1 MQLKKFLGYLRGFL
15 GLFLLSSMV
24 VVLSPYAVSL
34 AADQTTSQ
42 WEKKWNTV
50 LKAAQ
55 SEGKVVVAGPPIR
68 EIREGLGKFTKEF
81 RIKVDYIGA
90 PGGSHYARLR
100 PERGARKYT
109 TDLIIN
115 GPGTIIQRLYPAG
128 MLQPLRPHLILP
140 EVGCGQWRTKDG
152 CPWYLD
158 PKGETIVRMGNFL
171 SMQVFANPKAVNIS
185 KLTSWKNLL
194 DSRFKSR
201 ITGYEPVGRG
211 PGSELV
217 RYLLRLK
224 GAEYVKALYLGQKVT
239 RSRNSNQMA
248 EWVVRGRYDI
258 GLAISPESARR
269 LEKEGLP
276 IKPVTISD
284 GPGYLSGGW
293 IAAIGLIDKAPH
305 LNAAAILINW
315 LLAPEGA
322 EMLGRATQY
331 PIVRKDASN
340 EWVPSYHVPKPGV
353 KYVDHHSWDF
363 ITKTRKGLD
372 KQLREIFRNR

>member
-1 MQLKKFLGYLRGFL
+1 MFRTVLRHLGKFTCLLV
-15 GLFLLSSMV
+15 LSSMV
-24 VVLSPYAVSL
+24 AVVSPYAVSIAL
-34 AADQTTSQ
+34 GQATSQ
-42 WEKKWNTV
+42 WETKWNTV

-55 SEGKVVVAGPPIR
+55 AEGKVVVAGPPIR
-68 EIREGLGKFTKEF
+68 EVREGMEKFTKKF
-81 RIKVDYIGA
+81 RIQVDYIGA

-100 PERGARKYT
+100 PERGARKFT

-115 GPGTIIQRLYPAG
+115 GPGTIVQRLYPAG

-140 EVGCGQWRTKDG
+140 EVGCGQWKTKDG
-152 CPWYLD
+152 CPWFLD
-158 PKGETIVRMGNFL
+158 PKGESIVRLGNFL
-171 SMQVFANPKAVNIS
+171 SMQIFANPKAVDII
-185 KLTSWKNLL
+185 KLTSWKDLL
-194 DSRFKSR
+194 DSRFQSR
-201 ITGYEPVGRG
+201 MTGYEPVGRG

-224 GAEYVKALYLGQKVT
+224 GAEFVKALYFGQKVT
-239 RSRNSNQMA
+239 RSRNSTQMA
-248 EWVVRGRYDI
+248 EWIVRGRYDL

-276 IKPVTISD
+276 IKHVTMSD

-293 IAAIGLIDKAPH
+293 IAAIGIIDKAPH
-305 LNAAAILINW
+305 PNAAAILINW
-315 LLAPEGA
+315 LLSPEGA

-353 KYVDHHSWDF
+353 KYVDHHSWEF
-363 ITKTRKGLD
+363 ITKTRIGLD
-372 KQLREIFRNR
+372 KQLRGIFRK